1 MQEILLT
8 RIFSLTIG
16 YHLAYLAIG
25 TALLGF
31 GAAGSLVT
39 AFPALASRAPGPVRR
54 GRRANLLLRCY
65 YGDSALNSR
74 VINEVTGEILG

>member
-1 MQEILLT
+1 MEAPAVRPVPSRTYAAILLCSVGVLMQEILLT
-8 RIFSLTIG
+8 RIFSFTIW

-39 AFPALASRAPGPVRR
+39 AFPALASRAPGRH
-54 GRRANLLLRCY
+54 A
-65 YGDSALNSR
+65 ALFAA
-74 VINEVTGEILG
+74 TA